1 MQVHFIYD
9 STSHFVHFAYKF
21 TGKERDSES
30 GLDYFGARH
39 YSSNMGRFM
48 SPDYS
53 DGPDTVPYADLRNP
67 QSLNLYAY
75 VNNNPLSETDDDG
88 HDGAL
93 PTATCSPAWLCAIVH
108 FLGKLGGPGDG
119 PAPGSGPGDYWPN
132 PYGRQVAQGVG
143 ARAQGAAP
151 VVAGGAIFAAGMAAA
166 PVMVVEGAGA
176 GVSTLG
182 LHEFTGAEIETAVE
196 SASESTG
203 VGSTA
208 GRDALQSHA
217 TRPGPFNGMQ
227 KADPSGLIRQI
238 MRNPTKVVQTTS
250 RAGIKYIDISSRS
263 GGVRLLQA
271 TGKFVT
277 FLSR

>member
-1 MQVHFIYD
+1 MRMY
-9 STSHFVHFAYKF
+9 SSMTEFVACASRY

-39 YSSNMGRFM
+39 YSSTMGRWM
-48 SPDYS
+48 SPDWS
-53 DGPDTVPYADLRNP
+53 EGPDPIPYADLRNP
-67 QSLNLYAY
+67 QSLNLYGY
-75 VNNNPLSETDDDG
+75 VNNNPLSDADDDG
-88 HDGAL
+88 HDGAS
-93 PTATCSPAWLCAIVH
+93 PTATCHSILCSIIH

-119 PAPGSGPGDYWPN
+119 PPPGSGPGDYWPN
-132 PYGRQVAQGVG
+132 QYGRQVAQGVG

-166 PVMVVEGAGA
+166 PVMMVEGAGA

-182 LHEFTGAEIETAVE
+182 LREFTESEIEAAVE
-196 SASESTG
+196 SAGEPTG
-203 VGSTA
+203 VGSNA

-238 MRNPTKVVQTTS
+238 MRNPSKVVQTTS

-277 FLSR
+277 FLSK